1 MEQIS
6 KPMSDDE
13 RRKWLREISEGMEVP
28 TTTNSTTPKKGKP
41 FSMADFGTV
50 IGELRPALGLPPY
63 EDADEE
69 VPTP

>member
-1 MEQIS
+1 MVQTPES
-6 KPMSDDE
+6 MSQEE
-13 RRKWLREISEGMEVP
+13 RLKWLREISEGMDVP

-41 FSMADFGTV
+41 LSMADFGTV
-50 IGELRPALGLPPY
+50 VGELRPALGLPPY